1 MYDCIYIYLDI
12 IRKSF
17 IVKNMKIYVKYI
29 LKRYKVCASVK
40 FIKLTCT
47 TDLNL
52 WIF

>member
-40 FIKLTCT
+40 FIKRTCT

-52 WIF
+52 